1 MFILCASY
9 KSLEKCTLKTWDSS
23 MVRSSCTGLEQ
34 IESLVKHF
42 HLFTFGLDFVK
53 AILVSQNGFTLYAG
67 VR

>member
-1 MFILCASY
+1 
-9 KSLEKCTLKTWDSS
+9 